1 MCSPVDF
8 LRRLASITPP
18 PRVNLLRFHGVFA
31 PNSRFRPRITPT
43 PDAPAQPSQP
53 PPSPR
58 QGAFDFVAALLGALA
73 TKVTSRLSW
82 ADLLQRTFRTDV
94 LLCPRCEGRM
104 RVLAFTTDATVAQEI
119 LARLGL
125 AAPRPLRPLAAGPP
139 QLGLAFPN

>member
-31 PNSRFRPRITPT
+31 PNSHLRHRITPK
-43 PDAPAQPSQP
+43 PDAPTQATEP

-58 QGAFDFVAALLGALA
+58 QRAFDFVVALLGAVA
-73 TKVTSRLSW
+73 TSRLSW
-82 ADLLQRTFRTDV
+82 AELLQRTFRTDV

-104 RVLAFTTDATVAQEI
+104 RVVAFTTDTTVAQEI